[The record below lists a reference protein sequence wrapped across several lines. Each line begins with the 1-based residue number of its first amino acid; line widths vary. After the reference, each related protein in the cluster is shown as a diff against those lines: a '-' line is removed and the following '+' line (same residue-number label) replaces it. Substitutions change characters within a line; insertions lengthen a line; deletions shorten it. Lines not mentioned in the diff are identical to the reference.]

1 MRDDIDN
8 DSTATSLAALQRFCE
23 QVVRFMST
31 VAMDPHLYFQHKLTG
46 QIASA
51 ESLEDVTRLMGGL
64 VDWVDS
70 IGLTEVQIERLDG
83 QLGELAL
90 PTFSLMRVARN
101 RDFGRILAS
110 GEIRNAA
117 ESRLLRRRIAT
128 EHDLPAADA
137 ELAARLV
144 AGHDAHG

>member
-8 DSTATSLAALQRFCE
+8 DSAAASLAALRRFCD

-31 VAMDPHLYFQHKLTG
+31 VAMDPHLYFEQKLTG
-46 QIASA
+46 EIAAA
-51 ESLEDVTRLMGGL
+51 ESLDDVTRIMVSL
-64 VDWVDS
+64 VDWAAS
-70 IGLTEVQIERLDG
+70 SGLTTAQIERLDG
-83 QLGELAL
+83 ELAARAL
-90 PTFSLMRVARN
+90 PTFSLMRVAGN
-101 RDFGRILAS
+101 RDLGRILAS

-117 ESRLLRRRIAT
+117 ESRLLRECIAT

-144 AGHDAHG
+144 AGHDANG